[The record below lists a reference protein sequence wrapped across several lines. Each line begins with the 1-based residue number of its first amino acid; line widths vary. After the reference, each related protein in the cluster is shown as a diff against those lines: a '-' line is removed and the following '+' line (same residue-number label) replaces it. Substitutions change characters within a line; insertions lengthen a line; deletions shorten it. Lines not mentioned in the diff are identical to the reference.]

1 MRERAK
7 GILINLKNK
16 NSDLKES
23 FDAYVKSLSESLEI
37 PERIAVNL
45 VTDELVMQYEKQLI
59 LSELFSKYTLE
70 DMKKTKD

>member
-7 GILINLKNK
+7 KILIELKNK

-45 VTDELVMQYEKQLI
+45 VTDDLVMQYEKQLI

-70 DMKKTKD
+70 DMQKTKD